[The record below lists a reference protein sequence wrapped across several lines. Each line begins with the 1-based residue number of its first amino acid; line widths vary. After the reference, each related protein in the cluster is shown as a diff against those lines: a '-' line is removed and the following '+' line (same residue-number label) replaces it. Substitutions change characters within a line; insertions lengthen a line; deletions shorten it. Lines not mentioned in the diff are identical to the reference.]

1 MEKRKLRNKARLDKK
16 RWPDKTRKDEKK
28 QNVTRG
34 KKKKH
39 VRHKSTPTLETFL
52 LYTAVQSSLTAHQA
66 SSPDIS

>member
-1 MEKRKLRNKARLDKK
+1 MEKRKLRNKARQ
-16 RWPDKTRKDEKK
+16 DKTRKDEKK

-34 KKKKH
+34 EKKRKEKKCI
-39 VRHKSTPTLETFL
+39 RHKSTPTLEMFL